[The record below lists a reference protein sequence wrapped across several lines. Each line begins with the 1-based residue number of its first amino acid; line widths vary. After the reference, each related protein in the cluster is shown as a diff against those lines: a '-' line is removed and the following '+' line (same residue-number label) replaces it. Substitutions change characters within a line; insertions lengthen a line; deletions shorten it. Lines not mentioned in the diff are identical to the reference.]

1 MSPRPVTILITLSLV
16 TSACAMAPV
25 TAPEPGA
32 STPVVES
39 PSPSPGPAKL
49 GRMLDPA
56 VLPALPRVGLAI
68 EVGGALV
75 LVRLD
80 GTVIG
85 HLTGYS
91 VDYGTGGYIPAPG
104 PLLLVGPGKRRAVL
118 DAAHGALTE
127 TEGIHIPLAFGA
139 EIIMLG
145 GHEASVERDGVVLA
159 HKRRNDN
166 LNLSQH
172 RDFISIESYVEDSEG
187 SIGVADSRVFDVRTG
202 ESRDVPDGCFA
213 TDLVNDLLILTCH
226 GLTPKGPASRLLSLA
241 PDGSTRTLVGAG
253 GRGGGHWR
261 FAYASPDGSTLL
273 AQWSGEC
280 EVPTAFRVPI
290 QGGEPVTLTGEPLAE
305 APNSTA
311 LGWSPDG
318 RTIAYLPADPGCGSG
333 IPESGIYLVDAD
345 GTPELVYGPMPDS
358 WGGAVWTA
366 VEA

>member
-1 MSPRPVTILITLSLV
+1 
-16 TSACAMAPV
+16 
-25 TAPEPGA
+25 
-32 STPVVES
+32 
-39 PSPSPGPAKL
+39 
-49 GRMLDPA
+49 MLDPA
-56 VLPALPRVGLAI
+56 DLPALPRVGLAI
-68 EVGGALV
+68 EVMDALV

-80 GTVIG
+80 GTVIR
-85 HLTGYS
+85 HLRGYS
-91 VDYGTGGYIPAPG
+91 IDYGTGGYIPAPG
-104 PLLLVGPGKRRAVL
+104 PVLLVGPGRRRAVL
-118 DAAHGALTE
+118 DAAHGALTD
-127 TEGIHIPLAFGA
+127 TEGIRIPLAFGA

-145 GHEASVERDGVVLA
+145 GHEASMERDGVVLA
-159 HKRRNDN
+159 HKRRNDF

-172 RDFISIESYVEDSEG
+172 RDLISLESYVEDPEG
-187 SIGVADSRVFDVRTG
+187 SIGVADSRVIDVRTG

-213 TDLVNDLLILTCH
+213 TDRVSDAVILTCR
-226 GLTPKGPASRLLSLA
+226 GLSTRGPASRLLSLA
-241 PDGSTRTLVGAG
+241 PDGTTRTLVRAG

-290 QGGEPVTLTGEPLAE
+290 EGGDPVTLTGESLAE

-318 RTIAYLPADPGCGSG
+318 RAIAYLPADPGCGSG
-333 IPESGIYLVDAD
+333 IPVSGIYLVAAD
-345 GTPELVYGPMPDS
+345 GTPELVYGPMSDT